1 MELTIRNGTMADVES
16 FIGLMT
22 EVHAEMEQKEWF
34 CMDPPEV
41 IRKAMEAGNM
51 ELWVAMDGQRLAAAL
66 SILHPGL
73 EPENYGYDLDFD
85 RDQLMKV
92 VNMDTAVVD
101 SGYRGRGLQRQ
112 LLERAESELRGRGE
126 TFLLCTIHPANS
138 FSLNNAL
145 KAGYEIRK
153 TQPKYGSIRHI
164 LCKKIF

>member
-1 MELTIRNGTMADVES
+1 MNDNRRFGKEKNNRSERRPERRADRFAERTAPVEEVES
-16 FIGLMT
+16 
-22 EVHAEMEQKEWF
+22 
-34 CMDPPEV
+34 
-41 IRKAMEAGNM
+41 M

-66 SILHPGL
+66 NILYPGL
-73 EPENYGYDLDFD
+73 ERENYGYDLDFD

>member
-1 MELTIRNGTMADVES
+1 MELTIRKGTMADVES

-101 SGYRGRGLQRQ
+101 SRYRGRGLQRQ
-112 LLERAESELRGRGE
+112 LLERAEAELGGRGE
-126 TFLLCTIHPANS
+126 TYLLCTIHPENW
-138 FSLNNAL
+138 FSQNNAR

-153 TQPKYGSIRHI
+153 TLPKYGSLRHI